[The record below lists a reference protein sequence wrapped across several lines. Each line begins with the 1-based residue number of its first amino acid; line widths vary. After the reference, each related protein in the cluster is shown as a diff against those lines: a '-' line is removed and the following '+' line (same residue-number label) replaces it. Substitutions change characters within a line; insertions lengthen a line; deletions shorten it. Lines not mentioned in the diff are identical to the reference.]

1 MVFGLCLNGVWGG
14 IQIGWQVFKDVAGG
28 LRLLHGF
35 YFGGGVVAYVE
46 AGTRILRLLPYS

>member
-14 IQIGWQVFKDVAGG
+14 IQIGWQG
-28 LRLLHGF
+28 LRMLPGF
-35 YFGGGVVAYVE
+35 EAIAWVLFFGGGVVAYVE

>member
-1 MVFGLCLNGVWGG
+1 MVFGGG
-14 IQIGWQVFKDVAGG
+14 FKLVGKFFKDVAGG